1 MRDVRNRETERE
13 HNKGKRERG
22 TVIQGGR
29 KRGNDRIQEKI
40 RGKEGQIER
49 KRGNIRDT
57 ERERETK

>member
-29 KRGNDRIQEKI
+29 KRGNDRNTGGDKGKGGKSREK
-40 RGKEGQIER
+40 
-49 KRGNIRDT
+49 
-57 ERERETK
+57 EREHKGHI